1 MTEEHVPNDAADGT
15 VPPADSVQPNRPGPV
30 EQSTVSP
37 PSPPAPEPKKMSGKK
52 KAVLGVF
59 GLLLL
64 LAVAAAFTLDVE
76 FGDPIP
82 GSTYPYTVTYNVW
95 FPDGEPVTVGNVKM
109 MALSYGDE
117 LILDV
122 NGNRE
127 KIVLGQE
134 MEVAEHHASMKI
146 FGVTL
151 LSTDFK
157 MFMKYRGLVEGK
169 ANFSLTVKTSRQIP
183 QFVINLL
190 LPKEI
195 QAQPM

>member
-1 MTEEHVPNDAADGT
+1 MTEEHTYNDAADGI
-15 VPPADSVQPNRPGPV
+15 VPPADSIQPDRSEPV
-30 EQSTVSP
+30 EQPTTSP
-37 PSPPAPEPKKMSGKK
+37 PSPPAPEQKKMSGKK

-64 LAVAAAFTLDVE
+64 LAVAAAFTLQVE
-76 FGDPIP
+76 FGDPTP

-109 MALSYGDE
+109 MVLSYGDE

-127 KIVLGQE
+127 KIVVGQE
-134 MEVAEHHASMKI
+134 SEVAEHHAGMKI

-157 MFMKYRGLVEGK
+157 MLMKYQGLVEGK
-169 ANFSLTVKTSRQIP
+169 ANFFLTVKTSRQIP
-183 QFVINLL
+183 EFIINLL
-190 LPKEI
+190 LPREI